1 MTTSSL
7 SLAVILLGILYIVR
21 LLSELKREKNQNIT
35 QSLFNNTTDKQL
47 LIQDVCFESPHE
59 AIALFDNSGSFIV
72 ANKQFKKQFP
82 ASRHPGERAGIYDF
96 FPEKLWLMLQDNLSA
111 CKLDNKSVQQEF
123 SIENKHYNFSF
134 SPVKHKEQCSRIIL
148 FCKEITSSTTHQS
161 ISLGRVSPDDA
172 VWKTILKLANPESLH
187 TNWHNCFYRIL
198 PDICQALEAD
208 EIFLLDKHPSTANHF
223 PISGGSQALLNNH
236 NWIFSTP
243 VWVNLLGKGKIVHN
257 YSDNFDLEQQ
267 AILQQEKVKT
277 LLLIPLIVDQELVS
291 VIGVSRTRHCKLFNQ
306 QQINS
311 LLFIANILSMAI
323 SNHNDRL
330 ERDRLVTVVEQ
341 SPDCI
346 LILNPR
352 GIILYANSAC
362 KNVTGFSPAEIIGV
376 SVKQLYIPSIRRKIW
391 KELKSSLAT
400 DKSWSGQFV
409 NYRKD
414 NTRYEEEMLLS
425 PIYTKNGRVT
435 NRVLIKRDITE
446 DKRLESIAEA
456 ANLMDNIGFIFSSIR
471 HELGNPINS
480 IKVSLS
486 VLESNL
492 ETYDTEAVTR
502 FIHRSL
508 SDIGRVEFL
517 LKTLRN
523 FSIFE
528 RPEIKATNMQHLLKK
543 LIQLTEKDLAKQYVM
558 LAIQQP
564 EEVLNGMVDPR
575 AFLQVLLNLTTN
587 AVAALDGIDD
597 KKITI
602 SLKRK
607 QDKQISFIFEDNG
620 SGMDDETVR
629 NLFRP
634 FFTTKAK
641 GTGLGLVIVKKMLA
655 KMNCSIT
662 ANSKKGQGTR
672 MEIIIPTV

>member
-1 MTTSSL
+1 MTVTYL

-21 LLSELKREKNQNIT
+21 LLSELKKEKKHNTRKSLLNSNTDRRSLSQNA
-35 QSLFNNTTDKQL
+35 
-47 LIQDVCFESPHE
+47 CFESPHE
-59 AIALFDNSGSFIV
+59 AIALFDNSGFFIV

-82 ASRHPGERAGIYDF
+82 TSRNPRKNAGIYDF
-96 FPEKLWLMLQDNLSA
+96 FPEKLWLMLQDNISA
-111 CKLDNKSVQQEF
+111 CKLHKKQIQQEF
-123 SIENKHYNFSF
+123 SIENKHYHFSF
-134 SPVKHKEQCSRIIL
+134 SPVKHKGEYSRIFL
-148 FCKEITSSTTHQS
+148 FCKELVSSAIHQP

-172 VWKTILKLANPESLH
+172 VWRTILKLTNPEALH
-187 TNWHNCFYRIL
+187 SDWHNCFYRIL

-208 EIFLLDKHPSTANHF
+208 EIFLLDRHPAAGTHLQI
-223 PISGGSQALLNNH
+223 PGGNRTQTNNH
-236 NWIFSTP
+236 DWIFSSP
-243 VWVNLLGKGKIVHN
+243 VWVNILGKGKIIHN
-257 YSDNFDLEQQ
+257 YSDHFDPEQQ
-267 AILQQEKVKT
+267 IALHQEEIKT

-291 VIGVSRTRHCKLFNQ
+291 VIGVSRTRHNKLFNQ

-346 LILNPR
+346 IVLNPR
-352 GIILYANSAC
+352 GIILYANTAC
-362 KNVTGFSPAEIIGV
+362 EDVTGFSPAEVIGK
-376 SVKQLYIPSIRRKIW
+376 SVKQLYIPSIRKKLW
-391 KELKSSLAT
+391 EELKTILVT
-400 DKSWSGQFV
+400 DKSWSGQFA

-414 NTRYEEEMLLS
+414 NTQYEEEMLLS
-425 PIYTKNGRVT
+425 PVYTKDGRVA

-492 ETYDTEAVTR
+492 ETYDTEAITR

-508 SDIGRVEFL
+508 SDIGRVEYL

-528 RPEIKATNMQHLLKK
+528 RPEIKATNMQNLIKK
-543 LIQLTEKDLAKQYVM
+543 LVQLTEKDLAKQYVM

-564 EEVLNGMVDPR
+564 KESLNGMVDPR

-597 KKITI
+597 KIITI
-602 SLKRK
+602 SLKQK
-607 QDKQISFIFEDNG
+607 QDTQISFLFEDNG
-620 SGMDDETVR
+620 CGMDEEITR

-634 FFTTKAK
+634 FFTTKAE
-641 GTGLGLVIVKKMLA
+641 GTGLGLVIVKKMLS
-655 KMNCSIT
+655 KMNCSIK
-662 ANSKKGQGTR
+662 ASSRKGKGTR